1 MKKQKIKVTII
12 LIIILIICIFLLQ
25 NLKPKNN
32 KFQDDIIIFFKLFNL
47 GNNRSNTNIKTKKLL
62 LTNDEP
68 EITNEEVFKLP
79 EYIFNV
85 TYKNTDFKDVK
96 LANTINKNTLINEK
110 IAPGT
115 SGAFEILLETN
126 EKISYEIKFKSKN
139 DKPQNLVFEIEGKDR
154 KYKKLEDMEKELK
167 GEITENKRIIINWQ
181 WEYEKNK
188 TEDKQDTKD
197 GEKLTKYNFTIYAIG
212 K

>member
-12 LIIILIICIFLLQ
+12 VIIILIICIFLLQ
-25 NLKPKNN
+25 NLEPKNN
-32 KFQDDIIIFFKLFNL
+32 KFQDDIIFFKLFNL

>member
-12 LIIILIICIFLLQ
+12 VIIILIICIFLLQ

-32 KFQDDIIIFFKLFNL
+32 KFQDDIIFFKLFNL